1 MGMKWFGRLIL
12 GLYALLIAAPLYFV
26 VVSSFKMTQR
36 FFASPLGWPK
46 PFTFGNFEG
55 IFKGQT
61 MGKYFF
67 NSVEVTLGTV
77 VIELALGSL
86 IAYAIF
92 RFGGL
97 IAKLVFGIFLAG
109 LIVPSQVNML
119 PIYSLTHKLGWSDDL
134 YGLVLV
140 SVAMLMP
147 LTVFMLKGFM
157 QVLNKEILEAGSIDG
172 ASEWK
177 LYARIALPLSAPSL
191 AATATFLFV
200 MVWNDLLIPM
210 LLINS
215 KSKLTLPLAMLQFRG
230 EYMTDYPMLLTGVV
244 ITAVPMVVMFLFL
257 QRYFVAGVMA
267 GSLKG

>member
-1 MGMKWFGRLIL
+1 MGMKWFGRVVLL
-12 GLYALLIAAPLYFV
+12 LYAVIITAPLYFV
-26 VVSSFKMTQR
+26 FISSFKSTQH

-46 PFTFGNFEG
+46 PFTLANFTSM
-55 IFKGQT
+55 FKGQT
-61 MGKYFF
+61 IGKYFL

-77 VIELALGSL
+77 LIELLLGSL

-92 RFGGL
+92 RLGGK
-97 IAKLVFGIFLAG
+97 IATGLFALFIAG

-119 PIYSLTHKLGWSDDL
+119 PIYSLTHKLGWSDSL
-134 YGLVLV
+134 YGLILV

-157 QVLNKEILEAGSIDG
+157 QVLSKEILEAGSIDG
-172 ASEWK
+172 AGEWK
-177 LYARIALPLSAPSL
+177 LYSRIALPLSAPSL

-230 EYMTDYPMLLTGVV
+230 EYVTDYPMLLTGVV
-244 ITAVPMVVMFLFL
+244 ITAAPMVVLFLFL

>member
-1 MGMKWFGRLIL
+1 MGMKWLGRAVLL
-12 GLYALLIAAPLYFV
+12 LYAVIIAAPLYFV
-26 VVSSFKMTQR
+26 FISSFKTTQR

-46 PFTFGNFEG
+46 PFTFANFSAM
-55 IFKGQT
+55 FKGQT
-61 MGKYFF
+61 LGTYFV
-67 NSVEVTLGTV
+67 NSIEVTLGTV
-77 VIELALGSL
+77 LIELLLGSL
-86 IAYAIF
+86 IAYALF
-92 RFGGL
+92 RLGGKAARILFGL
-97 IAKLVFGIFLAG
+97 FIAG

-119 PIYSLTHKLGWSDDL
+119 PIYSLTHKLGWSDSL
-134 YGLVLV
+134 YGLILV

-147 LTVFMLKGFM
+147 LSVFMLKGFM
-157 QVLNKEILEAGSIDG
+157 QVLSTEILEAGSIDG
-172 ASEWK
+172 ANEWK
-177 LYARIALPLSAPSL
+177 LYSRIALPLSAPSL

-230 EYMTDYPMLLTGVV
+230 EYVTDYPMLLTGVV
-244 ITAVPMVVMFLFL
+244 LTAAPMVVMFLLL